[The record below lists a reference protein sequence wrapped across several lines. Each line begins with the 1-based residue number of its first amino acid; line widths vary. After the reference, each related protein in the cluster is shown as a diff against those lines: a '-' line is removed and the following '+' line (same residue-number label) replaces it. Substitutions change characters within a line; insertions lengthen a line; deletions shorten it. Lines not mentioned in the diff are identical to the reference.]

1 MKISKLFIL
10 TISVIIFAF
19 VGCQKDN
26 DDKTGNNQHPK
37 SDLSVVEEGNTM
49 IATWTQITDDGVIVK
64 NHLTVVF
71 GEDALCTSAT
81 LIGTFPS
88 ETMAQYTYNQICEE
102 GTFDISLFQIDGKS
116 ITFDMTDS
124 FRGRTKQEVRSGINR
139 MAEVDTSDAN
149 DGK

>member
-10 TISVIIFAF
+10 AISVIMFAF
-19 VGCQKDN
+19 VGCQKGN
-26 DDKTGNNQHPK
+26 DDKTENNQTPR
-37 SDLSVVEEGNTM
+37 SDLNVVEEGNTM
-49 IATWTQITDDGVIVK
+49 VATWTQLTDDGVIVK

-71 GEDALCTSAT
+71 GDDTLCVSAI

-88 ETMAQYTYNQICEE
+88 ETMAQDRYNQIREE

-116 ITFDMTDS
+116 ITFDMTES
-124 FRGRTKQEVRSGINR
+124 FRGRTKQEVRNGIDR
-139 MAEVDTSDAN
+139 MAEVDTN